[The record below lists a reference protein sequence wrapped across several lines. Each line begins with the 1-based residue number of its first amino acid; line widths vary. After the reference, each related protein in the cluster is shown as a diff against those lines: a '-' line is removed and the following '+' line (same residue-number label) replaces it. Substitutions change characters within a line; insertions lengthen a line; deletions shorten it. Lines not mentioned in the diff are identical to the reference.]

1 MPRVAATRRVS
12 SPTPGVALRRVSG
25 VRGAATHVVLHAL
38 HLGEARDGASQG
50 EVLIGRSVV
59 VGITPVLV
67 GEDGPPGALVR
78 VRVRDRLGLGLGLG
92 SESGVG
98 PGVDVEAGDLLKEL
112 GDGHVT
118 RGDEARLVKV
128 RLRVRIRVRVRVRVR
143 VSGSGSGL
151 VGQGQG

>member
-1 MPRVAATRRVS
+1 MCGVLEAPTVQKPLKPFSERVRVHPPHTPPNHRKFARSLKYTIVQFSRESDMPRVAATRRVS

-59 VGITPVLV
+59 VGITSVLV

-78 VRVRDRLGLGLGLG
+78 VRVR
-92 SESGVG
+92 
-98 PGVDVEAGDLLKEL
+98 
-112 GDGHVT
+112 
-118 RGDEARLVKV
+118 
-128 RLRVRIRVRVRVRVR
+128 VRVR
-143 VSGSGSGL
+143 G
-151 VGQGQG
+151 